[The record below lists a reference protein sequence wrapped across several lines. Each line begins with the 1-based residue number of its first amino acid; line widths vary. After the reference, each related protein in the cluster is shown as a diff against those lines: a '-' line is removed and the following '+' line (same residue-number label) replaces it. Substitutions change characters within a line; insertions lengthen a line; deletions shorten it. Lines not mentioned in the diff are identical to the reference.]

1 MERPNQKRPHRIRAD
16 KVHRDNSKAKQKATR
31 ARKAQ
36 PHSPRRIVVVNWPK
50 RRLDGGMDIT
60 DIKVTVNKVL
70 EKIHSLSAP
79 VERIKVKEHHLHHE
93 ILIESG
99 KELLTWIDEK
109 QTALQVAHRVAAKL
123 GFVERPSQEHLFRY
137 YEAR

>member
-1 MERPNQKRPHRIRAD
+1 
-16 KVHRDNSKAKQKATR
+16 
-31 ARKAQ
+31 
-36 PHSPRRIVVVNWPK
+36 
-50 RRLDGGMDIT
+50 MDIT

-70 EKIHSLSAP
+70 EKIHNLSAP

-99 KELLTWIDEK
+99 KELLTWVDEK
-109 QTALQVAHRVAAKL
+109 QTALQVVHRVTAKL